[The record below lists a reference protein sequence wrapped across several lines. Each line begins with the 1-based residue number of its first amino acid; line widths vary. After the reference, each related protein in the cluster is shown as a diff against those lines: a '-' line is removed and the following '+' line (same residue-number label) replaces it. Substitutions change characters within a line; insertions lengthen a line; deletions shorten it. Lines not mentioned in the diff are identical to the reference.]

1 MQRIEESKV
10 SPDDI
15 IEFGYYLR
23 LIKKRL
29 LSIILFSILISGLAV
44 LTVLSL
50 KPTFTATAILLIEA
64 QQKKAVSIEEVVGI
78 DASQKEYYLTQFEIL
93 KSNQIAE
100 KVIKQLGLDQLE
112 EFNHSLSE
120 KQSFLTN
127 IIHSFPVV
135 AALLNANTDAQV
147 SQESIRQNVLAAF
160 RENLTIFPVRKTQ
173 LVKIKFTSQD
183 PELAAKIANA
193 VGFAY
198 IDLNL
203 EARLST
209 TKYATSW
216 IGQRLV
222 ELKEQLASSEQAMSE
237 FLVREQLI
245 DDSGIDAL
253 ASQEL
258 ANLTKRL
265 AEIRDR
271 RIETEATYTAL
282 KATRITDVSSLS
294 AIPSISSHP
303 QVITIQEAE
312 IHAVNEVE
320 RLSRRYGPKHDK
332 MRAAQAKLD
341 AVQQQAQ
348 QTTRKLINGI
358 GKELQAVKKQEQL
371 IQREI
376 DQRKT
381 EFQSITVKKSR
392 FEALKREVETNRNIL
407 NVFLT
412 REKETTA
419 TSDFEA
425 ANARF
430 TDEALVPQ
438 EPSAPNKKLIVVGS
452 FIASMLFAAIVV
464 IAIDLV
470 KNTVES
476 VKGFEDK
483 FGLVPLGSVPKV
495 KAKRFKK
502 QPLDRTV
509 FFDEKEVGFNESIR
523 SIRTSV
529 MLAQMNGSKKRLAIT
544 SSLPS
549 EGKTT
554 LAVNLAMS
562 FAKVG
567 KTLLIDCDL
576 RKSSVAERF
585 GYKKHQQGLTNHLL
599 MGTDLEDCLIVDE
612 ESGLT
617 ILPAGIL
624 TPNPQELLSSDMFE
638 QLLTKL
644 DGLFEKIVIDTPPT
658 LPVSDSLILGQLA
671 QQTLLVV
678 KANATKEAS
687 ISRTLSK
694 LMTHKVAIS
703 GVVVNQVH
711 AKVDRAEYGYGYD
724 EYSHYSQ
731 ANA

>member
-1 MQRIEESKV
+1 MHSIEESRV
-10 SPDDI
+10 SSEDI
-15 IEFGYYLR
+15 IEFGHYIK
-23 LIKKRL
+23 LIKKNIA
-29 LSIILFSILISGLAV
+29 SILLFSMLITG
-44 LTVLSL
+44 LTVLVVLSL
-50 KPTFTATAILLIEA
+50 TPRYTATAVLLIEA
-64 QQKKAVSIEEVVGI
+64 QQNKAVSIEEVVGI
-78 DASQKEYYLTQFEIL
+78 DASQKEYYQTQFEIL

-100 KVIKQLGLDQLE
+100 KVIQKLKLDQLE
-112 EFNHSLSE
+112 EFNSSLQEGEGGFRDVIASY
-120 KQSFLTN
+120 
-127 IIHSFPVV
+127 PVIS
-135 AALLNANTDAQV
+135 ALIGDDKSTEQT
-147 SQESIRQNVLAAF
+147 QESVRQSVLSAF

-183 PELAAKIANA
+183 PDLAARVANA
-193 VGFAY
+193 VGYAY

-216 IGQRLV
+216 IGERLV
-222 ELKEQLASSEQAMSE
+222 ELKNKLAASEQALSE
-237 FLVREQLI
+237 FLVKEQLI

-265 AEIRDR
+265 ADVRDR

-282 KATRITDVSSLS
+282 KTTKIADVSALS

-303 QVITIQEAE
+303 QVIAIQESE
-312 IHAVNEVE
+312 IQAVNEVE

-332 MRAAQAKLD
+332 MKAAQAKLA

-348 QTTRKLINGI
+348 QTTRKLVNGI

-376 DQRKT
+376 DSRKT
-381 EFQSITVKKSR
+381 EFQTITIKKSK
-392 FEALKREVETNRNIL
+392 FEALKREVETNRNVL

-419 TSDFEA
+419 TSDFES

-430 TDEALVPQ
+430 TDEALIPQ
-438 EPSAPNKKLIVVGS
+438 EPSAPNKKLIV
-452 FIASMLFAAIVV
+452 IASFLISALMATAIVLV
-464 IAIDLV
+464 IDLM

-476 VKGFEDK
+476 IKGFEDK
-483 FGLVPLGSVPKV
+483 FGLIPLGSVPKI

-502 QPLDRTV
+502 SPLDSSV
-509 FFDEKEVGFNESIR
+509 FFDDKEVGFNESIR

-529 MLAQMNGSKKRLAIT
+529 MLAQINSPSCRLAVT

-554 LAVNLAMS
+554 LAINLAMS
-562 FAKVG
+562 FSKVE

-576 RKSSVAERF
+576 RKSSVSERF
-585 GYKKHQQGLTNHLL
+585 GYNKYQQGLTNHLL
-599 MGTDLEDCLIVDE
+599 MGVDLDECFIEDDK
-612 ESGLT
+612 SGLT
-617 ILPAGIL
+617 ILPAGIF
-624 TPNPQELLSSDMFE
+624 TPNPQELLSSDKFQ
-638 QLLTKL
+638 QLLNKL
-644 DGLFEKIVIDTPPT
+644 DSRFERIIIDTPPT
-658 LPVSDSLILGQLA
+658 LPVSDSLILGKLA

-678 KANATKEAS
+678 KANATKQAS

-694 LMTHKVAIS
+694 LMSHEISIS
-703 GVVVNQVH
+703 GVVVNQVN
-711 AKVDRAEYGYGYD
+711 AKVDTAEYGYGYE
-724 EYSHYSQ
+724 EYGQYGQ
-731 ANA
+731 ASA